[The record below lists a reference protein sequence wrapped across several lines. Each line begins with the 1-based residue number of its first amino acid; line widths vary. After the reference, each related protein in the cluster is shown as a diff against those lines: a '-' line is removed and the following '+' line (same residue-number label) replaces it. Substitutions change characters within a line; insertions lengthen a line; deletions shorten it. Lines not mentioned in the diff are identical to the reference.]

1 MTEFRCELLSA
12 DQLAALASGPLPPGI
27 PAGDA
32 RRSMH
37 RDLYLDTPD
46 DSLRRRGIVC
56 RLRVDDAGRSSLS
69 LRIEGPRPQDV
80 TRVDA
85 PVRTP
90 DVAAAFAADNPVAR
104 RVRGIIDP
112 SLLQVRAD
120 LEVDRLTRGASLDW
134 LRRPRM
140 TVHLD
145 RVTIRRNGSSAR
157 FFTMCAHHH
166 RGATERLHH
175 LERALEAEHGVRRS
189 AVPTLERAELAIK
202 WARLEDVPRRAGNSD
217 LYQRVRVPEISGTSP
232 EFLNPEASLLGFQ
245 QRVLSLADDDR
256 TPLRERLRFLSIV
269 AANVDE
275 FFMVRM
281 AGLLAAAG
289 APPSDGDTRGDG
301 MSAAEDLAAVN
312 AAVGEITAQQAS
324 TFERCAAALAAIDV
338 RIVTWDALAPEH
350 QAGLRDRF
358 RDEIQPLLTPFAMT
372 LSPGHPLPR
381 LGHLSLAM
389 ALILR
394 QRSGGPPRFAEL
406 ELPANLPRFFMMPG
420 ANPGSGSRF
429 VVPVEEVIR
438 GNLGALYPDLTV
450 EHAYGFRVTRSAEL
464 QIDEEHADDLLDE
477 VARASATRGQG
488 AVVRLEVE
496 RTMPAILRALLLENV
511 RREQTANG
519 TPVLSDVEEV
529 EGLLDLRGAA
539 QLELPPHS
547 VLSYPRITTR
557 QPFASAA
564 NTLDAIAGGDVL
576 LHHPFD
582 SFNGSVVRF
591 IHDAAN
597 DPHVAAIKITL
608 YRIGNPSP
616 IADALLQAAKH
627 GKSVTAFVELK
638 ARFDEEVNI
647 GWAKALEYAGG
658 HVVRGIVGFKNHAK
672 VALVVRREG
681 GVLRRYVHVGTGN
694 YNTRSG
700 EQYTDLSLFTTNDLI
715 ASDVA
720 DLFNELTGSSEAPRR
735 TSRALLIAP
744 SHLLTGIL
752 ERIDRE
758 AAFAR
763 AGRPA
768 RITAKLNGLSDPDVV
783 RALYR
788 ASRDGVDVDLVVRGI
803 CTLRPGVPDLS
814 DRIRVVSIVGRFLE
828 HSRIYR
834 FANGG
839 EPRYFIGSADLRP
852 RNLRRRV
859 ELLAPITDGR
869 HRRMLDDLLA
879 RYVSD
884 PTGWDLQGDGTYKH
898 RSGGVGTQESL
909 SF

>member
-27 PAGDA
+27 PASDA

-46 DSLRRRGIVC
+46 DSLRRRGVVC
-56 RLRVDDAGRSSLS
+56 RLRVDDAGHTSLS
-69 LRIEGPRPQDV
+69 LRIEGPSPDDV
-80 TRVDA
+80 TRIDA
-85 PVRTP
+85 PIRTS
-90 DVAAAFAADNPVAR
+90 DLAVAFASDNPVAR
-104 RVRGIIDP
+104 RVRGIVDP
-112 SLLQVRAD
+112 TLLQVRAD
-120 LEVDRLTRGASLDW
+120 LEVDRLTRSVAVDW
-134 LRRPRM
+134 LRRPRL

-166 RGATERLHH
+166 RGTPEDLQT
-175 LERALEAEHGVRRS
+175 LERALEEEHGVRRS

-202 WARLEDVPRRAGNSD
+202 WARLEDLPRRAGFSD
-217 LYQRVRVPEISGTSP
+217 RFQRVSVPAITGTSP
-232 EFLNPEASLLGFQ
+232 EFLNPELSLLAFQ
-245 QRVLSLADDDR
+245 QRVLSLADDST

-269 AANVDE
+269 AANIDE

-281 AGLLAAAG
+281 AGLLAAAA
-289 APPSDGDTRGDG
+289 APPDGDTRGDG
-301 MSAAEDLAAVN
+301 MSPAEELAAVN
-312 AAVGEITAQQAS
+312 ATVAEITAHQ
-324 TFERCAAALAAIDV
+324 AAAFESCRDALHAIDV
-338 RIVTWDALAPEH
+338 RIVRWNDLAPEH
-350 QAGLRDRF
+350 QEGLRDRF

-381 LGHLSLAM
+381 LGHLSLSM

-420 ANPGSGSRF
+420 ENPESGSRV
-429 VVPVEEVIR
+429 VVPIEEVIR
-438 GNLGALYPDLTV
+438 GNLAALYPDMLV

-464 QIDEEHADDLLDE
+464 EIDEEHADDLLDE

-496 RTMPAILRALLLENV
+496 RTMPSILRALLLENV
-511 RREQTANG
+511 RREQAASG
-519 TPVLSDVEEV
+519 TPGLADVEEV
-529 EGLLDLRGAA
+529 EGLLDFRGLS
-539 QLELPPHS
+539 QLELPAFS
-547 VLSYPRITTR
+547 MLSYPRLAAR
-557 QPFASAA
+557 RPFASAA

-582 SFNGSVVRF
+582 SFSGSVVRF
-591 IHDAAN
+591 IHDAAH

-627 GKSVTAFVELK
+627 GKAVTAFVELK

-647 GWAKALEYAGG
+647 GWAKALEAAGG

-672 VALVVRREG
+672 VALIVRREG
-681 GVLRRYVHVGTGN
+681 GGLRRYVHIGTGN

-715 ASDVA
+715 ASDAA
-720 DLFNELTGSSEAPRR
+720 DLFNELTGSSEPPRR
-735 TSRALLIAP
+735 TSRVLLIAP
-744 SHLLTGIL
+744 THLLNGIL

-768 RITAKLNGLSDPDVV
+768 RIAAKLNGLSDPDIV

-788 ASRDGVDVDLVVRGI
+788 ASCDGVEIDLAVRGI
-803 CTLRPGVPDLS
+803 CTLRPGVPELS
-814 DRIRVVSIVGRFLE
+814 ERIRVVSIVGRFLE

-839 EPRYFIGSADLRP
+839 DPRYFIGSADLRP

-859 ELLAPITDGR
+859 ELLAPITDAR

-879 RYVSD
+879 RYISD
-884 PTGWDLQGDGTYKH
+884 PTGWDLRGDGTYK
-898 RSGGVGTQESL
+898 RRAGGVGTQESL
-909 SF
+909 ST